1 MTQRTRLIHW
11 AHMTKTLT
19 AHWANMAK
27 GTHATHWPHMTQR
40 AHTSHWTHMTQ
51 KTRLIQWAHDKKHP
65 HHIKHKQ
72 QKGPVQ
78 HIGHI
83 WHKEHTHHIG
93 HKRHV
98 QYIIAWYC
106 MLLHG
111 IAWYYLVLGI
121 CGIWFISLIYRA
133 TARQSF
139 FHFIRLHYSVFMF
152 LLSKCSVSM
161 FPMCVICNLQINTW
175 GVFNVM

>member
-1 MTQRTRLIHW
+1 MAFRTRATHWAHMTQRARLIHW

-27 GTHATHWPHMTQR
+27 GTHA
-40 AHTSHWTHMTQ
+40 SHWTHMTQ
-51 KTRLIQWAHDKKHP
+51 KTRLIQWAHDKKHS

-121 CGIWFISLIYRA
+121 CGIRFISLIYRA

-139 FHFIRLHYSVFMF
+139 FISFVYIIQF
-152 LLSKCSVSM
+152 LCFCCPNVLFQCSLCVLY
-161 FPMCVICNLQINTW
+161 VICK
-175 GVFNVM
+175 

>member
-1 MTQRTRLIHW
+1 
-11 AHMTKTLT
+11 MTKTLT
-19 AHWANMAK
+19 AHWENMAK

-51 KTRLIQWAHDKKHP
+51 KTRLIQWAHDKKHS

-121 CGIWFISLIYRA
+121 CGIRFISLIYRA

-139 FHFIRLHYSVFMF
+139 FISFVYIIQF
-152 LLSKCSVSM
+152 LCFCCPNVLFQCSLCVLY
-161 FPMCVICNLQINTW
+161 VICK
-175 GVFNVM
+175 